1 MSNIES
7 KNDPYA
13 QMAKNTV
20 DSKNQLKESQSVKF
34 DNLDGGGVRIMLVG
48 NSITLHGVNKK
59 IGWHGEWGM
68 AASAKEKDYVHRL
81 ESAVLKEHPDAE
93 FCICQVASWERLYKD
108 GAESIYH
115 IFEPARAFCA
125 DIIVI
130 RFIENCPR
138 AEFDSEILQESLD
151 KLIKHLDGAGGARV
165 IVTGG
170 FWRHPGDAALREYA
184 DKNGHPFVYL
194 SDLGEDDA
202 MKAIG
207 LFEHSCVANHPGD
220 LGTQVIAD
228 RIAEKLLPLI
238 NDIKNA

>member
-1 MSNIES
+1 MSSILN
-7 KNDPYA
+7 NDPYA

-34 DNLDGGGVRIMLVG
+34 DNLGGGGIRVMLVG
-48 NSITLHGVNKK
+48 NSITLHGISEK

-68 AASAKEKDYVHRL
+68 AASSKDKDYVHRL
-81 ESAVLKEHPDAE
+81 ESAVLEEHPDTE
-93 FCICQVASWERLYKD
+93 FCVCQVASWERLYKD
-108 GAESIYH
+108 GAESTYH
-115 IFEPARAFCA
+115 IFEQARAFCA

-138 AEFDSEILQESLD
+138 AEFDDEIFKASLD
-151 KLIKHLDGAGGARV
+151 KLIKHLDGAKKARV

-170 FWRHPGDAALREYA
+170 FWRHPGDTALEDYA
-184 DKNGHPFVYL
+184 TKNGHPFVTL
-194 SDLGEDDA
+194 SDLGENEK

-207 LFEHSCVANHPGD
+207 LFEHSGVANHPGD
-220 LGTQVIAD
+220 LGMQTIAD

-238 NDIKNA
+238 NEIKNS